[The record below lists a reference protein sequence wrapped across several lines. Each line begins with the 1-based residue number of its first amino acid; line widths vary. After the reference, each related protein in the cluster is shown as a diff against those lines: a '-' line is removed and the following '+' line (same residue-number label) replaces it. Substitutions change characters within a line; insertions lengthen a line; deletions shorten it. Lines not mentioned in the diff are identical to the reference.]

1 MEIQSPTI
9 THSSITFNLLLLRTK
24 KKRNYNLLVDQ
35 SFTSTYSRTELQE
48 ANSFLKTDNKSDL
61 VEISPTYMEPKVL
74 LLHTKN
80 VGTGS

>member
-9 THSSITFNLLLLRTK
+9 THWSITFNLLLHK

-35 SFTSTYSRTELQE
+35 SFTSIHSRTELRE
-48 ANSFLKTDNKSDL
+48 ANSFLKTDNQSDL
-61 VEISPTYMEPKVL
+61 VEISPTYMEPKLL

-80 VGTGS
+80 AGTGS

>member
-9 THSSITFNLLLLRTK
+9 THCSITFNLLLLRTK